1 LLFDASLIGT
11 TPFEILLSDFH
22 HFFFVFARVLGL
34 VIGMPFLSQIEVSG
48 RFRAV
53 ACVALTMAFAPL
65 VSGDYFPASST
76 LTVAFCRFLGEFL
89 IGFLIGLIARF
100 ALAAVELAGHIISF
114 ATGLSS
120 AMVVNPSYSSQ
131 GSLVGVFLTMSAI
144 TSFLVLDGHHMLF
157 ENLLASYSR
166 LTPDW
171 FSLDSPLIKD
181 MFKGIVIL
189 SDTLMRVGFQM
200 SVPFLLVNTVL
211 QFALGVLGK
220 LVPQVQIFFLGISLQ
235 ILLGWFVLLVSMGA
249 ILFVYEKLNTSTYS
263 IMGFAHG

>member
-1 LLFDASLIGT
+1 MLFDPSFFRT
-11 TPFEILLSDFH
+11 TPLEILLSDFH
-22 HFFFVFARVLGL
+22 HFFFVFARVFGL
-34 VIGMPFLSQIEVSG
+34 VQGMPFLSQIEVSG

-53 ACVALTMAFAPL
+53 ACVALTIAFAPL
-65 VSGDYFPASST
+65 VSGDYFPQSLT
-76 LTVAFCRFLGEFL
+76 FTVAFCRFLGEFL
-89 IGFLIGLIARF
+89 IGFIIGLIARF
-100 ALAAVELAGHIISF
+100 ALAAVEFAGHIISF

-120 AMVVNPSYSSQ
+120 ATVINPSYSGH
-131 GSLVGVFLTMSAI
+131 GSLVGVFLTISAT

-157 ENLLASYSR
+157 ENLLASYTR

-171 FSLDSPLIKD
+171 FSMDSPLIKD

-189 SDTLMRVGFQM
+189 SDTLMRVGFQI
-200 SVPFLLVNTVL
+200 SIPFLLVNTVL
-211 QFALGVLGK
+211 QFALGILGK

-235 ILLGWFVLLVSMGA
+235 ILFGWFVLLVSMGA